1 MALAKTEVEADSTRT
16 TKDRGTLRDVL
27 HAATSADHT
36 LLDRAMAGLRLAD
49 PDDLVRFLGIH
60 LAARAGIESWLEG
73 NAAAGWVPPAQ
84 IGLIAADLL
93 ALGGLPAAFP
103 APRFVPG
110 EETDWL
116 GPAYVIAGSHLGN
129 RLLLA
134 QAGPTLA
141 EHAQSFLVGSAMQD
155 YWRRLRT
162 LLSGMPG
169 PDGGAAAVRGAQATF
184 AHFTRCVEM
193 FRLAKSA
200 AA

>member
-1 MALAKTEVEADSTRT
+1 MAFAATDFGPNT
-16 TKDRGTLRDVL
+16 TLITSNHAALRDL
-27 HAATSADHT
+27 LRAATAADHT
-36 LLDRAMAGLRLAD
+36 LLDQAMAGLRLAE
-49 PDDLVRFLGIH
+49 PGDLVRFLGIH
-60 LAARAGIESWLEG
+60 LAARAGIESWLADH
-73 NAAAGWVPPAQ
+73 AAPGWVPPAQ
-84 IGLIAADLL
+84 TGLIAADLV

-110 EETDWL
+110 EEADWL

-134 QAGPTLA
+134 QAGPALA
-141 EHAQSFLVGSAMQD
+141 EDARGFLVGSAMQD

-162 LLSGMPG
+162 LLSGTPG

>member
-1 MALAKTEVEADSTRT
+1 MAFAATDFDPNPILAI
-16 TKDRGTLRDVL
+16 KDNAVLRDL
-27 HAATSADHT
+27 LRAATAADHT
-36 LLDRAMAGLRLAD
+36 LLDQAMAGLRLAE
-49 PDDLVRFLGIH
+49 PDDLVQFLGIH
-60 LAARAGIESWLEG
+60 LAARAGIESWLAD
-73 NAAAGWVPPAQ
+73 NAAPGWVPPAQ
-84 IGLIAADLL
+84 TGLIAADLV

-110 EETDWL
+110 EEADWL

-141 EHAQSFLVGSAMQD
+141 EDAQRFLVGSAMQD

-162 LLSGMPG
+162 LLSGTPG

-184 AHFTRCVEM
+184 AHFRCCVDM

>member
-1 MALAKTEVEADSTRT
+1 MAF
-16 TKDRGTLRDVL
+16 
-27 HAATSADHT
+27 AATDFDPKPILVSTDNAVLRELLRAATAGDHT
-36 LLDRAMAGLRLAD
+36 LLDQAMAGLRLSE
-49 PDDLVRFLGIH
+49 PDELVRFLGIH
-60 LAARAGIESWLEG
+60 LAARAGIESWLADH
-73 NAAAGWVPPAQ
+73 AAPGWAPPAQ
-84 IGLIAADLL
+84 TGLIAADLI

-110 EETDWL
+110 EEADWL

-141 EHAQSFLVGSAMQD
+141 EHAQRFLIGSAMQD